1 MAERWVASIARRDFV
16 IMFGFVFLEK
26 CSLSG
31 CIGPHDHVAEI
42 YSVSANAIIC
52 VFASMVLNSL
62 AEIAT
67 FGVTYIYDGPVFVAE
82 LIYARLSGDAPYS
95 FRVAKSVPSIY
106 YRHNTLTLYAG

>member
-1 MAERWVASIARRDFV
+1 
-16 IMFGFVFLEK
+16 MFGFVFLEK

-42 YSVSANAIIC
+42 YGISTNAVFR

-67 FGVTYIYDGPVFVAE
+67 FGVTYIYDGLVFVAE
-82 LIYARLSGDAPYS
+82 LIYTRLSGDASYS
-95 FRVAKSVPSIY
+95 FRVAESVPSIY
-106 YRHNTLTLYAG
+106 WHNTLTLYDG

>member
-82 LIYARLSGDAPYS
+82 LIYARLSGDAPYK